1 MRMMNTLSAIA
12 LSVAMIPAVAN
23 AQASGDIRVEV
34 VHGGNTD
41 LSLTPVW
48 FGFHNGDFDTFT
60 SGEAA
65 SAAVEAIAEV
75 GVVGPISDAFTAA
88 PGIPGDIQGV
98 ALAGAP
104 MTSNPPPIQPGET
117 GLGFV
122 TPVNPSS
129 YQYFS
134 FLSMIVPT
142 NDTFIG
148 NGDPLAHRV
157 FNDLDQLID
166 EAGNPTS
173 VREIEIFRFYDAG
186 TEVDGGIGA
195 AFQSGAN
202 GADGVDQ
209 NGLIS
214 LNPDLSTF
222 LGTTDATGLDINDII
237 TPGELIATIR
247 ISQVPEPGTL
257 VLAGLAGLGLAFRRR

>member
-1 MRMMNTLSAIA
+1 MLKIHTLA
-12 LSVAMIPAVAN
+12 LTVALIPSLAA
-23 AQASGDIRVEV
+23 AQASGDIQVDV

-48 FGFHNGDFDTFT
+48 FGFHNGTFDTFS

-65 SAAVEAIAEV
+65 SPAVEAIAELGAV
-75 GVVGPISDAFTAA
+75 DPITADFSAA

-98 ALAGAP
+98 AAAAG
-104 MTSNPPPIQPGET
+104 NGVPPIEPGEV
-117 GLGFV
+117 GQGFV
-122 TPVNPSS
+122 TPINPSG

-148 NGDPLAHRV
+148 NGDPLAYRV

-166 EAGNPTS
+166 EAGNPTN
-173 VREIEIFRFYDAG
+173 VREIEVFRYYDAG

-195 AFQSGAN
+195 AFQQGSN
-202 GADGVDQ
+202 GMLGVEQD
-209 NGLIS
+209 GLIS
-214 LNPDLSTF
+214 LNPDLSVF
-222 LGTTDATGLDINDII
+222 GGTTDVTGRSINDVI
-237 TPGELIATIR
+237 TAGELIATIR
-247 ISQVPEPGTL
+247 ISQVPEPGTI
-257 VLAGLAGLGLAFRRR
+257 AMATLAGLGLAFRRRR